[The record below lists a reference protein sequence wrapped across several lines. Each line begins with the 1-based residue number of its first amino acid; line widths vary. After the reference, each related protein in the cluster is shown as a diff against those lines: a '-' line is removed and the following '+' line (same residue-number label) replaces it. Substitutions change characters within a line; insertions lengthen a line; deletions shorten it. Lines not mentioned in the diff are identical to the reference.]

1 MKYEKNENIQV
12 VGFMGKFG
20 FYARKMFPQLCS
32 KMYLGYIR
40 KKTERTNK
48 EYIEYVMN
56 QKEKKPLFIH
66 LETINRCNGI
76 CSFCPCNKNEDK
88 RSLKIMEKTLFH
100 KVLDDLVE
108 HNYEGILMLNAN
120 CEPFLDKR
128 MPELID
134 EATKKLPNAQH
145 ILFSNGTLI
154 TQEILEKIAGK
165 LDVLYINNYS
175 EKYEFNESS
184 KRIYDYVVNNR
195 EKFGKMKVQIEF
207 RYANEVLTN
216 KGGMAPNKK
225 NTQKIYTNLC
235 PNPYTETVI
244 YPDGTVGLCCN
255 DNYEITNFGN
265 VGENSIFEVFN
276 NDKIN
281 SVRERMRTGRNHY
294 EFCQYCDFVSKG
306 GRRQRWI
313 KTGRE

>member
-1 MKYEKNENIQV
+1 
-12 VGFMGKFG
+12 
-20 FYARKMFPQLCS
+20 
-32 KMYLGYIR
+32 
-40 KKTERTNK
+40 
-48 EYIEYVMN
+48 MN

-66 LETINRCNGI
+66 LETINRCNGT

-184 KRIYDYVVNNR
+184 KRIYDYVVNN
-195 EKFGKMKVQIEF
+195 I
-207 RYANEVLTN
+207 
-216 KGGMAPNKK
+216 
-225 NTQKIYTNLC
+225 
-235 PNPYTETVI
+235 
-244 YPDGTVGLCCN
+244 
-255 DNYEITNFGN
+255 
-265 VGENSIFEVFN
+265 
-276 NDKIN
+276 
-281 SVRERMRTGRNHY
+281 H
-294 EFCQYCDFVSKG
+294 
-306 GRRQRWI
+306 
-313 KTGRE
+313 